1 MNLRTMHLTRSVI
14 SLLPLFAANCGSP
27 ASTLYAQAAG
37 WNGGWARMEDPVEH
51 AFTLDVPQGWTAR
64 GGLFRLGLSDY
75 RPMVDLKSPDG
86 RTNIRLG
93 DVSSLHIPYP
103 IDFTRERETSWIWAR
118 RRR

>member
-1 MNLRTMHLTRSVI
+1 MRCNRNMNLLFSLSTIGLLVPLAQDARAAAPNGSWTR
-14 SLLPLFAANCGSP
+14 F
-27 ASTLYAQAAG
+27 
-37 WNGGWARMEDPVEH
+37 EDPIER